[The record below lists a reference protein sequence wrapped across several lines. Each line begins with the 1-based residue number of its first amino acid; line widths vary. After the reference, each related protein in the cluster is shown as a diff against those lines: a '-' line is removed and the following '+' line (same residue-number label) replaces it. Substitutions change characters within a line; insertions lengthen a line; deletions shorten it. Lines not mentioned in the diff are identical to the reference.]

1 MLCFLSESADAAH
14 EALDQDVTV
23 TITNL
28 VVNGSPGSGKTS
40 VVNLSVGE
48 PAPTVRNST
57 GCVEKPVRAIAHGV
71 MRARGTK
78 LQKLGTKSFLGMINQ
93 AMRHEIEKTMRSR
106 HARARSRVATTS
118 GNPPLHK
125 QQQQEVQHPAA
136 EHSEPPAAEEDI
148 KVFAKLLEEI
158 FSSDSSPDF
167 LTAHLV
173 LTIDSGGQPNFMDAA
188 RLFLRNNS
196 LYLLTIKLDERLDE
210 KPKFNFFINGKP
222 ISMCSTA
229 IQLTNLQ
236 LVECLAKNVSS
247 VQLTKP
253 NTEQLD
259 GATEPRQAKFMIV
272 GTFLDKANE
281 CREETITD
289 KNRILRDRLKDFES
303 DRIDEGKDVILAVN
317 AITSDPE
324 EREKAALQLQEIIT
338 TPGTAIKTQI
348 KLRWFGLLLHLMDEA
363 EKKSVSILPLSEV
376 LAAGK
381 CLKMSERETRRA
393 LKLFHDLNLIMHF
406 PTKKLDHLVFVDVNP
421 VLELVSHLIG
431 ISFIDKHMLNEI
443 FKPNLPNNAQTRL
456 RDYGRF
462 SRDILDSSFPFSALF
477 TADVFLD
484 LLEHLSVVARIVKA
498 GQIDYFLPC
507 ALPYAPEHTHKERN
521 DSWSVRLKTRR
532 QTDIVAVPIPK
543 GYVPTLAVCLL
554 NMTAFEA
561 DTTSPQYRDIMCLCY
576 SAGGYVYLIE
586 RDHQVEINYSGAKS
600 LPGQCS
606 IIRSTI
612 MAALVVVEEKLH
624 FIPDILIK
632 EDVFICSCDEPRH
645 FCAYNPLSN
654 MVVCERTK
662 EPRPLNQQQ
671 QHWIQQQQSTGEDCT
686 NDLALLYIVQWLA
699 SSQFYAHNLH
709 IVAQYDLTQHSKIV
723 YVYSSITMW

>member
-57 GCVEKPVRAIAHGV
+57 GCVEKPVRAIAHGA
-71 MRARGTK
+71 MCARGTK
-78 LQKLGTKSFLGMINQ
+78 LQKLETEAFLGMINQ
-93 AMRHEIEKTMRSR
+93 AMRHEIEKTKRNR
-106 HARARSRVATTS
+106 HIHARERVVS
-118 GNPPLHK
+118 DFRCERRHWWQRLWWQYRNK
-125 QQQQEVQHPAA
+125 YPAA
-136 EHSEPPAAEEDI
+136 KHSEPPPPAAEDDI

-196 LYLLTIKLDERLDE
+196 LYLLTIKLDEKLDE

-247 VQLTKP
+247 VQLTTP

-259 GATEPRQAKFMIV
+259 GAAETRQAKFMIV
-272 GTFLDKANE
+272 GTFLDKASE
-281 CREETITD
+281 CDETIAD

-303 DRIDEGKDVILAVN
+303 DRIDEGEDVILAVN

-324 EREKAALQLQEIIT
+324 EREKAALRLQEKITT
-338 TPGTAIKTQI
+338 TPGTTIKTKI
-348 KLRWFGLLLHLMDEA
+348 KLRWFGLLLHLLDEA

-381 CLKMSERETRRA
+381 CLKMSERETRLA
-393 LKLFHDLNLIMHF
+393 LKFFHDLNLIMHY
-406 PTKKLDHLVFVDVNP
+406 PTKKLDHLVLIDVNP
-421 VLELVSHLIG
+421 VLELVSRLIG
-431 ISFIDKHMLNEI
+431 VSFIDKHMLDEI
-443 FKPNLPNNAQTRL
+443 FKPNLPADAQRML

-462 SRDILDSSFPFSALF
+462 SRDILDSSFPFTASF

-532 QTDIVAVPIPK
+532 RTDKVAVPIPK

-554 NMTAFEA
+554 NRTEFEA
-561 DTTSPQYRDIMCLCY
+561 DTAKPQYRDIMCLLH
-576 SAGGYVYLIE
+576 SASSGYVYLIE
-586 RDHQVEINYSGAKS
+586 RDHQVEIDYSFAEH

-612 MAALVVVEEKLH
+612 LAELVAVEDKLH
-624 FIPDILIK
+624 FVPDILTK
-632 EDVFICSCDEPRH
+632 EDVFVCSCNEPGRH
-645 FCAYNPLSN
+645 FCTYNPHSN
-654 MVVCERTK
+654 IVVCERTK

-686 NDLALLYIVQWLA
+686 NDLALL
-699 SSQFYAHNLH
+699 
-709 IVAQYDLTQHSKIV
+709 QYVS
-723 YVYSSITMW
+723 

>member
-1 MLCFLSESADAAH
+1 MSESADAAH

-57 GCVEKPVRAIAHGV
+57 GCVEKPVRAIAHGA
-71 MRARGTK
+71 MCARGTK
-78 LQKLGTKSFLGMINQ
+78 LQKLETEAFLGMINQ

-106 HARARSRVATTS
+106 HSRACGRVATTI
-118 GNPPLHK
+118 GNSHSERQHWWQRLWGWWRRSK
-125 QQQQEVQHPAA
+125 EVQHPVA
-136 EHSEPPAAEEDI
+136 EHSESAAAEEDI

-196 LYLLTIKLDERLDE
+196 LYLLTIKLNERLDE

-247 VQLTKP
+247 VQLTTP

-259 GATEPRQAKFMIV
+259 GAAEPRQAKFMIV
-272 GTFLDKANE
+272 GTFLDKASE
-281 CREETITD
+281 CQKETIAD

-303 DRIDEGKDVILAVN
+303 DRIDEGEDVILAVN

-324 EREKAALQLQEIIT
+324 EREKAALRLQEKITT
-338 TPGTAIKTQI
+338 TPGTTIKTKI
-348 KLRWFGLLLHLMDEA
+348 KLRWFGLLLHLLDEA
-363 EKKSVSILPLSEV
+363 EKKSLSILSLSEV

-381 CLKMSERETRRA
+381 CLKMSERETRLA
-393 LKLFHDLNLIMHF
+393 LKFFHDLNLIMHY
-406 PTKKLDHLVFVDVNP
+406 PAKKLDHLVFVNVNP

-431 ISFIDKHMLNEI
+431 VSFIDKQMLDEI
-443 FKPNLPNNAQTRL
+443 FKPNLPADAQRML

-462 SRDILDSSFPFSALF
+462 SRNILDSSFPFSASF

-484 LLEHLSVVARIVKA
+484 LLEYLSVVARIVKA

-532 QTDIVAVPIPK
+532 RTVKVSVPIPK

-554 NMTAFEA
+554 DSTIFEA
-561 DTTSPQYRDIMCLCY
+561 DYDSPQYRNIMCLCY
-576 SAGGYVYLIE
+576 SAGGHVYLIE
-586 RDHQVEINYSGAKS
+586 RDHQVEINYSCAEL
-600 LPGQCS
+600 LPEECS
-606 IIRSTI
+606 VIRSAI
-612 MAALVVVEEKLH
+612 MAALVEVEEKLH
-624 FIPDILIK
+624 FVRDILIK
-632 EDVFICSCDEPRH
+632 EDVFVCSCNEPRRH
-645 FCAYNPLSN
+645 FCTYNPHSN
-654 MVVCERTK
+654 IVVCERTK

-686 NDLALLYIVQWLA
+686 NDLALLQYMLA
-699 SSQFYAHNLH
+699 EAEVL
-709 IVAQYDLTQHSKIV
+709 
-723 YVYSSITMW
+723 

>member
-1 MLCFLSESADAAH
+1 M
-14 EALDQDVTV
+14 TV

-57 GCVEKPVRAIAHGV
+57 GCVEKPVRAIAHGA
-71 MRARGTK
+71 MCARGTK
-78 LQKLGTKSFLGMINQ
+78 LQKLETEAFLGMINQ
-93 AMRHEIEKTMRSR
+93 AMRHEIEKTMRTR
-106 HARARSRVATTS
+106 HARARRRVVS
-118 GNPPLHK
+118 DFRSER
-125 QQQQEVQHPAA
+125 QQQSQHQRQHWWLRLWRRLRRNKEVHHPAA
-136 EHSEPPAAEEDI
+136 EHSEPLQAAAEDDI

-158 FSSDSSPDF
+158 FSNDSSPDF

-196 LYLLTIKLDERLDE
+196 LYLLTIKLNEGLDE

-247 VQLTKP
+247 VQLTTP

-259 GATEPRQAKFMIV
+259 GAAETRQAKFMIV
-272 GTFLDKANE
+272 GTFLDKASE
-281 CREETITD
+281 CDETIAD

-303 DRIDEGKDVILAVN
+303 DRIDEGEDVILAVN

-324 EREKAALQLQEIIT
+324 EREKAALRLQEKITT
-338 TPGTAIKTQI
+338 TPGTTIKTKI
-348 KLRWFGLLLHLMDEA
+348 KLRWFGLLLHLLDEA

-381 CLKMSERETRRA
+381 CLKMSERETRLA
-393 LKLFHDLNLIMHF
+393 LKFFHDLNLIMHY
-406 PTKKLDHLVFVDVNP
+406 PTKKLDHLVLIDVNP
-421 VLELVSHLIG
+421 VLDLVSRLIG
-431 ISFIDKHMLNEI
+431 VSFIDKHMLDEI
-443 FKPNLPNNAQTRL
+443 FKPNLPADAQRML

-462 SRDILDSSFPFSALF
+462 SRDILDSSFPFSASF
-477 TADVFLD
+477 SADVFLD

-498 GQIDYFLPC
+498 GQTSYFLPC

-521 DSWSVRLKTRR
+521 DLWSVRLKMFRKA
-532 QTDIVAVPIPK
+532 IKVSVPIPK
-543 GYVPTLAVCLL
+543 GYVPTLAVSLL
-554 NMTAFEA
+554 DTTEFEA
-561 DTTSPQYRDIMCLCY
+561 DYDSPQYRDIMCLCY
-576 SAGGYVYLIE
+576 RAGGHVYLIE
-586 RDHQVEINYSGAKS
+586 RDHQVEINYSCAEL

-606 IIRSTI
+606 IIRSAI
-612 MAALVVVEEKLH
+612 MAALVEVEEKLH
-624 FIPDILIK
+624 FVRDILIK
-632 EDVFICSCDEPRH
+632 EDVFVCSCNEPGRH
-645 FCAYNPLSN
+645 FCTYNPHSN
-654 MVVCERTK
+654 IVVCERTK

-671 QHWIQQQQSTGEDCT
+671 QHWIQQQQQSTGEDCT
-686 NDLALLYIVQWLA
+686 NDLALL
-699 SSQFYAHNLH
+699 
-709 IVAQYDLTQHSKIV
+709 QYVS
-723 YVYSSITMW
+723 

>member
-57 GCVEKPVRAIAHGV
+57 GCVEKPVRAIAHGA
-71 MRARGTK
+71 MCARGTK
-78 LQKLGTKSFLGMINQ
+78 LQKLETEAFLGMINQ
-93 AMRHEIEKTMRSR
+93 AMRHEIEKTMRNR
-106 HARARSRVATTS
+106 HAQARRRVVS
-118 GNPPLHK
+118 DFRSERQRQSQRHWWQRLRWWWRYRNK
-125 QQQQEVQHPAA
+125 EVQHPAA
-136 EHSEPPAAEEDI
+136 EHSEPPPAAEEDI

-247 VQLTKP
+247 VQLTTP

-259 GATEPRQAKFMIV
+259 GAAKPRQAKFMIV
-272 GTFLDKANE
+272 GTFLDKASE
-281 CREETITD
+281 CKDETIAD

-303 DRIDEGKDVILAVN
+303 DRIDEGEDVILAVN

-324 EREKAALQLQEIIT
+324 EREKAALRLQEKITT
-338 TPGTAIKTQI
+338 TPGTTIKTKI
-348 KLRWFGLLLHLMDEA
+348 KLRWFGLLLHLLDEA

-381 CLKMSERETRRA
+381 CLKMSEQETRLA
-393 LKLFHDLNLIMHF
+393 LKFFHDLNLIMHY
-406 PTKKLDHLVFVDVNP
+406 PTKKLDHLVLIDVNP
-421 VLELVSHLIG
+421 VLDLVSRLIG
-431 ISFIDKHMLNEI
+431 VSFIDKHMLDEI
-443 FKPNLPNNAQTRL
+443 FKPNLPADAQRML

-462 SRDILDSSFPFSALF
+462 SRDILDSSFPFSASF

-498 GQIDYFLPC
+498 GQTSYFLPC
-507 ALPYAPEHTHKERN
+507 ALPYAPEHAHKERN
-521 DSWSVRLKTRR
+521 DLWGVRLKMFRKAYQSIR
-532 QTDIVAVPIPK
+532 PYSK
-543 GYVPTLAVCLL
+543 GLCPHSRCLSSQH
-554 NMTAFEA
+554 
-561 DTTSPQYRDIMCLCY
+561 DR
-576 SAGGYVYLIE
+576 
-586 RDHQVEINYSGAKS
+586 
-600 LPGQCS
+600 
-606 IIRSTI
+606 IRSR
-612 MAALVVVEEKLH
+612 L
-624 FIPDILIK
+624 
-632 EDVFICSCDEPRH
+632 R
-645 FCAYNPLSN
+645 
-654 MVVCERTK
+654 
-662 EPRPLNQQQ
+662 
-671 QHWIQQQQSTGEDCT
+671 
-686 NDLALLYIVQWLA
+686 
-699 SSQFYAHNLH
+699 
-709 IVAQYDLTQHSKIV
+709 
-723 YVYSSITMW
+723 

>member
-1 MLCFLSESADAAH
+1 MLLCFLSESADAAH
-14 EALDQDVTV
+14 EALDQDVAV

-57 GCVEKPVRAIAHGV
+57 GCVEKPVRAIAHGA

-78 LQKLGTKSFLGMINQ
+78 LQKLETKAFLGMINQ

-136 EHSEPPAAEEDI
+136 EHSEPAAEDDI

-196 LYLLTIKLDERLDE
+196 LYLLTIKLNERLDE

-247 VQLTKP
+247 VQLTTP

-259 GATEPRQAKFMIV
+259 GAAEPRQAKFMIV
-272 GTFLDKANE
+272 GTFRDKASE
-281 CREETITD
+281 CKDETIAD

-303 DRIDEGKDVILAVN
+303 DRIDEGEDVILAVN
-317 AITSDPE
+317 AITSDLE
-324 EREKAALQLQEIIT
+324 EREKAALRLQEKITT
-338 TPGTAIKTQI
+338 TPGTTIKTKI

-363 EKKSVSILPLSEV
+363 EKKSVSIIPLSEV

-381 CLKMSERETRRA
+381 CLKMSERETRLA
-393 LKLFHDLNLIMHF
+393 LKFFHDLNLLMHY

-431 ISFIDKHMLNEI
+431 VSFIDKQMLDEI
-443 FKPNLPNNAQTRL
+443 FKPNLPADAQRML

-462 SRDILDSSFPFSALF
+462 SRDILDSSFPFSASF

-484 LLEHLSVVARIVKA
+484 LLEHLSVVARVVKD

-507 ALPYAPEHTHKERN
+507 ALPYASEHTHKERN
-521 DSWSVRLKTRR
+521 DSWSVRLKIRR
-532 QTDIVAVPIPK
+532 RTVKVAVPIPK

-554 NMTAFEA
+554 NSKAFEA
-561 DTTSPQYRDIMCLCY
+561 DYDIPQYRDIMCLCY
-576 SAGGYVYLIE
+576 SAGGHVDLIE
-586 RDHQVEINYSGAKS
+586 REHQVEINYSGAKS

-606 IIRSTI
+606 IIRSNI

-624 FIPDILIK
+624 FVRDILIK
-632 EDVFICSCDEPRH
+632 EDVFICSCDERRH
-645 FCAYNPLSN
+645 FCTYNPLSN

-686 NDLALLYIVQWLA
+686 NDLTLLYIVQWLA
-699 SSQFYAHNLH
+699 SSQFYAH

-723 YVYSSITMW
+723 YVLW